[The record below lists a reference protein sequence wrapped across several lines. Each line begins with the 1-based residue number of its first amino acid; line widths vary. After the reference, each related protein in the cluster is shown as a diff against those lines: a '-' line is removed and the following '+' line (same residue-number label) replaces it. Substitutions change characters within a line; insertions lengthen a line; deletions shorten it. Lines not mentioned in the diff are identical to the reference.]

1 MKKIIIPIVAFC
13 LAFGAYAQEPE
24 QTKQQKEAELSK
36 QQSQIAK
43 YEQVKSEKIAFFT
56 TAMALTP
63 QEAEAFW
70 PIYNNFW
77 KEREVAHK
85 RIQANMRGICRM
97 LTGEK
102 APSDNDYKKLLE
114 MYVNGFASEGVI
126 QRKYY
131 DEFLKVLSI
140 EKVAKLYKAEEDFRM
155 KMIHQLR
162 GENR

>member
-1 MKKIIIPIVAFC
+1 MNKIIISIIALCF
-13 LAFGAYAQEPE
+13 AFGAYAQEPE
-24 QTKQQKEAELSK
+24 QSKQQKETAR
-36 QQSQIAK
+36 
-43 YEQVKSEKIAFFT
+43 YEQVQSAKIAFFT
-56 TAMALTP
+56 TAMSLTP

-77 KEREVAHK
+77 KEREVAHR
-85 RIQANMRGICRM
+85 RIQGSMRAISRM
-97 LTGEK
+97 LNGGK

-114 MYVNGFASEGVI
+114 VYVSGFASEGVI

-140 EKVAKLYKAEEDFRM
+140 EKVAKLYSAEEDFRM

-162 GENR
+162 GGGDIK